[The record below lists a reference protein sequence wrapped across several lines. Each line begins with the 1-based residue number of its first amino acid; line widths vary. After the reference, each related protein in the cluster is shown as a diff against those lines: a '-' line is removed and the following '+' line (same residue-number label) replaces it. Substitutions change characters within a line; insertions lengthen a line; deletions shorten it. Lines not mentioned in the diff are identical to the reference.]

1 VRALETGFAPPTIN
15 YTPDP
20 ELGVDVVANVAEKID
35 PKIALVEAFGF
46 GGQNVVVA
54 FKRWEG

>member
-1 VRALETGFAPPTIN
+1 
-15 YTPDP
+15 
-20 ELGVDVVANVAEKID
+20 VDIVANVAQKIN

-54 FKRWEG
+54 FKKWEG